1 MYTLELN
8 KINKVNRENDLKKHF
23 TLLLSVAIVLC
34 FLDLESILGCMNRQ
48 SFQQRMFQ
56 ELTSENHQQQDLCR

>member
-1 MYTLELN
+1 M
-8 KINKVNRENDLKKHF
+8 ILKNIF